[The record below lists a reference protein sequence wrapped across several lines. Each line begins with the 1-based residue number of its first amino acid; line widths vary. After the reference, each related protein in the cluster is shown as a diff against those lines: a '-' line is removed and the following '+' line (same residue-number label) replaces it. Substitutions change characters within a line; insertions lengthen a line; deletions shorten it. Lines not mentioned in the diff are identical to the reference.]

1 MSAKPGV
8 PLAAVLTVGRQ
19 ARSVFRARRSDLD
32 QTIADAEAALV
43 RAREEAAA
51 TSGPERALEDWRRL
65 AADAA
70 PGLASAPWGHWVVEP
85 EPSEAG
91 PCLYR
96 VGSVAGEIPALV
108 HLLDAGH
115 LRITGKDMAA
125 ADAVVDSLLVRIVAT
140 TRPGSVRISLYDPRR
155 LGAGLGGF
163 HALSRPGLLTVYGV
177 EELKDLLGGLD

>member
-1 MSAKPGV
+1 MTLKPGDL
-8 PLAAVLTVGRQ
+8 LAAVQKDVRQ
-19 ARSVFRARRSDLD
+19 ARTVIRARRRDLD

-51 TSGPERALEDWRRL
+51 TSGPQRALEDWRRL

-108 HLLDAGH
+108 PLLDAGH

-140 TRPGSVRISLYDPRR
+140 TRAGSAPGSAASTRCPGPACSRCTASRSRR
-155 LGAGLGGF
+155 TCSAGSTATSGGSS
-163 HALSRPGLLTVYGV
+163 ATSS
-177 EELKDLLGGLD
+177 

>member
-1 MSAKPGV
+1 MSAQPGDL
-8 PLAAVLTVGRQ
+8 LAAVQKDVRQ
-19 ARSVFRARRSDLD
+19 ARTVIRARRSDLD

-108 HLLDAGH
+108 PQLDVGF
-115 LRITGKDMAA
+115 LWFSGLVLVAA
-125 ADAVVDSLLVRIVAT
+125 VAVVVFL
-140 TRPGSVRISLYDPRR
+140 
-155 LGAGLGGF
+155 
-163 HALSRPGLLTVYGV
+163 
-177 EELKDLLGGLD
+177 